1 MKIKK
6 LELHNIASIVNAEID
21 FTKKPLADTDLFLIT
36 GKTGSGK
43 TTILDAICLALYN
56 KVPRIDKSSGKNHN
70 VNKDNLVANDPR
82 NIMRQNTGEAY
93 VKLYFEGND
102 ESDYC
107 AVWSVSRGKKALV
120 TSQLDTQN
128 WTVLDAVNNTIISA
142 DNARKYKEVEEF
154 ITDKVGLDYNQ
165 FCRTTLLAQGEFTRF
180 LKSSEDEKA
189 AILEKISGTEKFRK
203 IGIAI
208 YQKTLSAE
216 KAYKEAAK
224 NNEQI
229 VVLSD
234 DDRNAKETKQKELE
248 TLVKEQ
254 SDKAEDTQKLI
265 DWIQDNDTHCKN
277 LAKAQNEHTVAK
289 EAVSSEDFLGKEK
302 QVRDWHDTIEVRAN
316 MTAAQ
321 EQFASKESAKM
332 CIAGFEHIYKEA
344 MCGVEFVKT
353 KLSENEQEHS
363 KLSAL
368 LQAEKDYVSIYENAQ
383 TIEAELKNYVKSQ
396 KDLATKAEEQLS
408 ILANLL
414 PEAEEKL
421 KASISSLEVANKE
434 FEEAE
439 TKLNA
444 CHKQLDECNL
454 PAKRARKE
462 LLDKVKT
469 QKERVEEKDKEIAQ
483 ANKNIEEN
491 SVKLESCRQVLEVEG
506 QELERLDL
514 EHKRR
519 LQTVNAFAKNI
530 RTSLMERLGEEDN
543 ICPVCGQK
551 VVSLEFTEEALDLE
565 KNKIEAEFNAQ
576 KDKVDKA
583 REEVATLEGLIKGER
598 NILKTKSTE
607 RTTLYNALVSL
618 TECDKTLLDTS
629 FEQIENLIAEVSVVI
644 NNGELLVKNK
654 EEAQQ
659 LYNAL
664 QKKKSQAEL
673 NKNTDEGVISNLK
686 VRLEAVEKEI
696 TSLENA
702 IIELL
707 VSITDKI
714 PDSLNLKLDLTNP
727 TEFINHLKSKAS
739 EYKTNNDK
747 LAKLDTQIKEIN
759 TELSNIE
766 SIRESV
772 LELKLDLASI
782 KEFSPVEQRDLHQI
796 WVKLN
801 GDLKAQ
807 TEKLATAEAEYDR
820 LTALVNEFVTAHN
833 EYTIEYLGEL
843 NQITQNTIGQYSK
856 QVETLRTR
864 SIAAEKTLKTMQ
876 ENVDGHLSKK
886 PSNLADEDTEESL
899 TEKQKQY
906 NDKRDELNKQI
917 GEIIQTLQTD
927 DEARRKKQDT
937 ARIDALKAEYEK
949 WREFDSLYGDATG
962 SKLSKIA
969 QSFVLEGML
978 ATANHHLQSMAKRYK
993 LSVVPGTLILKLE
1006 DAYNGCAER
1015 ATDTLSG
1022 GESFLVSLSLALA
1035 LADFGQHLGV
1045 STLFID
1051 EGFGTLSGDEL
1062 QSAINTLKSLHSKVG
1077 RQVGIISHREEIRE
1091 SIPVQISVQS
1101 KTGYSESVVEIIE

>member
-6 LELHNIASIVNAEID
+6 LVLHNIASIVNAEID
-21 FTKKPLADTDLFLIT
+21 FTKQPLADTDLFLIT

-56 KVPRIDKSSGKNHN
+56 KVPRIANAIGDRTG
-70 VNKDNLVANDPR
+70 VNNDNIVANDPR
-82 NIMRQNTGEAY
+82 NIMRQNTDKAY
-93 VKLYFEGND
+93 VKLHFAGND
-102 ESDYC
+102 GKDYC
-107 AVWSVSRGKKALV
+107 ADWSVRRANSEQRKLQRYVWSVF
-120 TSQLDTQN
+120 
-128 WTVLDAVNNTIISA
+128 DAKESIIVSA

-154 ITDKVGLDYNQ
+154 ITEKVGLDYNQ
-165 FCRTTLLAQGEFTRF
+165 FCRTTLLAQGEFTQF
-180 LKSSEDEKA
+180 LKSSADDKA
-189 AILEKISGTEKFRK
+189 AILEKISGTEKYRK

-208 YQKTLSAE
+208 YQKKLSVE
-216 KAYKEAAK
+216 KAYEEAARD
-224 NNEQI
+224 NEQI

-234 DDRNAKETKQKELE
+234 EDRNAKETKQKELE
-248 TLVKEQ
+248 ALVKEQ
-254 SDKAEDTQKLI
+254 SDKAADTQKLI
-265 DWIQDNDTHCKN
+265 DWLQDNDTHCKN
-277 LAKAQNEHTVAK
+277 LEKAQNELKLVQT
-289 EAVSSEDFLGKEK
+289 AVSSEEFLGKEK
-302 QVRDWHDTIEVRAN
+302 QVREWHDTIEVRTN
-316 MTAAQ
+316 MTVAG
-321 EQFASKESAKM
+321 EQLVNKESAETS
-332 CIAGFEHIYKEA
+332 IAELERVYKDA

-383 TIEAELKNYVKSQ
+383 TIEAEIKNYINSK
-396 KDLATKAEEQLS
+396 KDLSKRTEEKQS
-408 ILANLL
+408 ILTKDL
-414 PEAEEKL
+414 PDAEEKNIL
-421 KASISSLEVANKE
+421 SSTALNVAVKE

-439 TKLNA
+439 AKLGA
-444 CHKQLDECNL
+444 YKKELDECNL
-454 PAKRARKE
+454 SAKRARKE
-462 LLDKVKT
+462 LLDKVKN
-469 QKERVEEKDKEIAQ
+469 QKERVEEKYKEITQ

-491 SVKLESCRQVLEVEG
+491 SIKLESCKQVLATEE

-583 REEVATLEGLIKGER
+583 KREVATLEGAIKSE
-598 NILKTKSTE
+598 KTALDKKTSDRTE
-607 RTTLYNALVSL
+607 LYNTLVSL
-618 TECDKTLLDTS
+618 AKGDNTLLEAS
-629 FEQIENLIAEVSVVI
+629 INQIEDLITKASEAI
-644 NNGELLVKNK
+644 EIGELLEKNRDA
-654 EEAQQ
+654 AQE
-659 LYNAL
+659 LYNNL
-664 QKKKSQAEL
+664 QGKKSQAEI
-673 NKNTDEGVISNLK
+673 NKQTNENSVNTLK
-686 VRLEAVEKEI
+686 VRLDTLATEI
-696 TSLENA
+696 GNLENS
-702 IIELL
+702 INVLL
-707 VSITDKI
+707 ISITDKI

-727 TEFINHLKSKAS
+727 TEFINYLKSKAS
-739 EYKTNNDK
+739 EYKTNNEK

-772 LELKLDLASI
+772 LELKQDLASI
-782 KEFSPVEQRDLHQI
+782 KEFSPVEQRNLHQT
-796 WVKLN
+796 WVNLN

-807 TEKLATAEAEYDR
+807 IEKLATAEAEYGR

-833 EYTIEYLGEL
+833 EYTTEYLGEL
-843 NQITQNTIGQYSK
+843 NQITQNTIGQYK
-856 QVETLRTR
+856 NLVDTLRSKCT
-864 SIAAEKTLKTMQ
+864 AAEKTHKTMQ

-886 PSNLADEDTEESL
+886 PSNLAGEDTEESL
-899 TEKQKQY
+899 NERIKLY
-906 NDKRDELNKQI
+906 NEERDNLNQQI
-917 GEIIQTLQTD
+917 GEITQALQTD
-927 DEARRKKQDT
+927 DEARKKKQDT
-937 ARIDALKAEYEK
+937 AHIEILKEEYEK
-949 WREFDSLYGDATG
+949 WKAFNSLYGDATG
-962 SKLSKIA
+962 NTLSKIA

-978 ATANHHLQSMAKRYK
+978 ASANHHLQSMAKRYK
-993 LSVVPGTLILKLE
+993 LSVVPGTLIMKLS
-1006 DAYNGCAER
+1006 DTYNGCAER

-1022 GESFLVSLSLALA
+1022 GESFLVSLALALA

-1062 QSAINTLKSLHSKVG
+1062 QSAINTLKSLHSNVG

-1101 KTGYSESVVEIIE
+1101 KAGSSESVVEVIDK

>member
-6 LELHNIASIVNAEID
+6 LVLHNIASIVNAEID
-21 FTKKPLADTDLFLIT
+21 FTKQPLADTDLFLIT

-56 KVPRIDKSSGKNHN
+56 KVPRIANAIGDRTG
-70 VNKDNLVANDPR
+70 VNNDNIVANDPR
-82 NIMRQNTGEAY
+82 NIMRQNTDKAY
-93 VKLYFEGND
+93 VKLHFAGND
-102 ESDYC
+102 GKDYC
-107 AVWSVSRGKKALV
+107 ADWSVRRANSEQRKLQRYVWSVF
-120 TSQLDTQN
+120 
-128 WTVLDAVNNTIISA
+128 DAKESIIVSA

-154 ITDKVGLDYNQ
+154 ITEKVGLDYNQ
-165 FCRTTLLAQGEFTRF
+165 FCRTTLLAQGEFTQF
-180 LKSSEDEKA
+180 LKSSADDKA
-189 AILEKISGTEKFRK
+189 AILEKISGTEKYRK

-208 YQKTLSAE
+208 YQKKLSVE
-216 KAYKEAAK
+216 KAYEEAARD
-224 NNEQI
+224 NEQI

-234 DDRNAKETKQKELE
+234 EDRNAKETKQKELE
-248 TLVKEQ
+248 ALVKEQ
-254 SDKAEDTQKLI
+254 SDKAADTQKLI
-265 DWIQDNDTHCKN
+265 DWLQDNDTHCKN
-277 LAKAQNEHTVAK
+277 LEKAQNELKLVQT
-289 EAVSSEDFLGKEK
+289 AVSSEEFLGKEK
-302 QVRDWHDTIEVRAN
+302 QVREWHDTIEVRTN
-316 MTAAQ
+316 MTVAG
-321 EQFASKESAKM
+321 EQLVNKESAETS
-332 CIAGFEHIYKEA
+332 IAELERVYKDA

-383 TIEAELKNYVKSQ
+383 TIEAEIKNYINSK
-396 KDLATKAEEQLS
+396 KDLSKRTEEKQS
-408 ILANLL
+408 ILTKDL
-414 PEAEEKL
+414 PDAEEKNIL
-421 KASISSLEVANKE
+421 SSTALNVAVKE

-439 TKLNA
+439 AKLGA
-444 CHKQLDECNL
+444 YKKELDECNL
-454 PAKRARKE
+454 SAKRARKE
-462 LLDKVKT
+462 LLDKVKN
-469 QKERVEEKDKEIAQ
+469 QKERVEEKYKEITQ

-491 SVKLESCRQVLEVEG
+491 SIKLESCKQVLATEE

-583 REEVATLEGLIKGER
+583 KREVATLEGAIKSE
-598 NILKTKSTE
+598 KTALDKKTSDRTE
-607 RTTLYNALVSL
+607 LYNTLVSL
-618 TECDKTLLDTS
+618 AKGDNTLLEAS
-629 FEQIENLIAEVSVVI
+629 INQIEDLITKASEAI
-644 NNGELLVKNK
+644 EIGELLEKNRDA
-654 EEAQQ
+654 AQE
-659 LYNAL
+659 LYNNL
-664 QKKKSQAEL
+664 QGKKSQAEI
-673 NKNTDEGVISNLK
+673 NKQTNENSVNTLK
-686 VRLEAVEKEI
+686 VRLDTLATEI
-696 TSLENA
+696 GNLENS
-702 IIELL
+702 INVLL
-707 VSITDKI
+707 ISITDKI

-727 TEFINHLKSKAS
+727 TEFINYLKSKAS
-739 EYKTNNDK
+739 EYKTNNEK

-772 LELKLDLASI
+772 LELKQDLASI
-782 KEFSPVEQRDLHQI
+782 KEFSPVEQRNLHQT
-796 WVKLN
+796 WVNLN

-807 TEKLATAEAEYDR
+807 IEKLATAEAEYGR

-833 EYTIEYLGEL
+833 EYTTEYLGEL
-843 NQITQNTIGQYSK
+843 NQITQNTIGQYK
-856 QVETLRTR
+856 NLVDTLRSKCT
-864 SIAAEKTLKTMQ
+864 AAEKTHKTMQ

-886 PSNLADEDTEESL
+886 PSNLAGEDTEESL
-899 TEKQKQY
+899 NERIKLY
-906 NDKRDELNKQI
+906 NEERDNLNQQI
-917 GEIIQTLQTD
+917 GEITQALQTD
-927 DEARRKKQDT
+927 DEARKKKQDT
-937 ARIDALKAEYEK
+937 AHIEILKEEYEK
-949 WREFDSLYGDATG
+949 WKAFNSLYGDATG
-962 SKLSKIA
+962 NTLSKIA

-978 ATANHHLQSMAKRYK
+978 ASANHHLQSMAKRYK
-993 LSVVPGTLILKLE
+993 LSVVPGTLIMKLS
-1006 DAYNGCAER
+1006 DTYNGCAER

-1022 GESFLVSLSLALA
+1022 GESFLVSLALALA

-1062 QSAINTLKSLHSKVG
+1062 QSAINTLKSLHSNVG

-1091 SIPVQISVQS
+1091 SIPVQISVRS
-1101 KTGYSESVVEIIE
+1101 KAGSSESVVEVIDK

>member
-21 FTKKPLADTDLFLIT
+21 FTKQPLADTDLFLIT

-56 KVPRIDKSSGKNHN
+56 KVPRIEKSSGKNQN
-70 VNKDNLVANDPR
+70 VNKDNLVSNDPR
-82 NIMRQNTGEAY
+82 NVMRQNTGEAY

-128 WTVLDAVNNTIISA
+128 WTVLDAADNTIISA
-142 DNARKYKEVEEF
+142 DNARQYRDVESF

-224 NNEQI
+224 DNQQI

-234 DDRNAKETKQKELE
+234 DDRNEKETKQKELE

-254 SDKAEDTQKLI
+254 SDKADDTQKLI

-302 QVRDWHDTIEVRAN
+302 QVREWHDTIEVRAN
-316 MTAAQ
+316 MTAAH

-332 CIAGFEHIYKEA
+332 CIAELEHIYKDA
-344 MCGVEFVKT
+344 MCGVEFVKN
-353 KLSENEQEHS
+353 KLTENEQEHS
-363 KLSAL
+363 KLAAL
-368 LQAEKDYVSIYENAQ
+368 LQAEKDYVSVYENAQ
-383 TIEAELKNYVKSQ
+383 TIEAEIKNYVNCK
-396 KDLATKAEEQLS
+396 KDLSKRTEEKQS
-408 ILANLL
+408 ILTKDL
-414 PEAEEKL
+414 PDAEEKNIL
-421 KASISSLEVANKE
+421 SSTVLNVAVKE

-439 TKLNA
+439 AKLGA
-444 CHKQLDECNL
+444 YKKELDECNL
-454 PAKRARKE
+454 PTKRARKE
-462 LLDKVKT
+462 LLDKVKN
-469 QKERVEEKDKEIAQ
+469 QKERVEERDKEIAQ

-491 SVKLESCRQVLEVEG
+491 SIKLESCKQVLATEG
-506 QELERLDL
+506 QELERLEI
-514 EHKRR
+514 EHTRR
-519 LQTVNAFAKNI
+519 LQTVDEFAKSI
-530 RTSLMERLGEEDN
+530 RATLIEHLGKEDN

-551 VVSLEFTEEALDLE
+551 VVSINFTEDALIQE
-565 KNKIEAEFNAQ
+565 QKKIEVEYNAQ
-576 KDKVDKA
+576 KEKVETAKNK
-583 REEVATLEGLIKGER
+583 VATLEGAIKSETDAL
-598 NILKTKSTE
+598 NKKTSNRTE
-607 RTTLYNALVSL
+607 LYNTLVSL
-618 TECDKTLLDTS
+618 AEGDNTLLEAS
-629 FEQIENLIAEVSVVI
+629 INQIEDLITKAFEAI
-644 NNGELLVKNK
+644 EKGELLEKNRDA
-654 EEAQQ
+654 AQE

-673 NKNTDEGVISNLK
+673 NKQTNENSVNTLK
-686 VRLEAVEKEI
+686 ERLDTIATEI
-696 TSLENA
+696 GDLENS
-702 IIELL
+702 INVLL
-707 VSITDKI
+707 ISITDRI
-714 PDSLNLKLDLTNP
+714 PDSLNLKLDLGNP
-727 TEFINHLKSKAS
+727 TEFINYLKSKAS
-739 EYKTNNDK
+739 DYKTNNDK
-747 LAKLDTQIKEIN
+747 LAQIEREIEN
-759 TELSNIE
+759 ISKELSNIE

-772 LELKLDLASI
+772 LLLKPDLASI
-782 KEFSPVEQRDLHQI
+782 EGISPIEKNNLHQI

-801 GDLKAQ
+801 SEFKAE
-807 TEKLATAEAEYDR
+807 TDKLATAEKEYNR
-820 LTALVNEFVTAHN
+820 LSALVNEFVNDHK
-833 EYTIEYLGEL
+833 EYSIEYLGML
-843 NQITQNTIGQYSK
+843 NKITQNTIGDYSK

-886 PSNLADEDTEESL
+886 PSNLANEDTEESL

-1101 KTGYSESVVEIIE
+1101 KTGYSESVVEII

>member
-21 FTKKPLADTDLFLIT
+21 FTKQPLADTDLFLIT

-56 KVPRIDKSSGKNHN
+56 KVPRIEKSSGKNQN
-70 VNKDNLVANDPR
+70 VNKDNLVSNDPR
-82 NIMRQNTGEAY
+82 NVMRQNTGEAY

-107 AVWSVSRGKKALV
+107 AVWSVSRGKKALI

-128 WTVLDAVNNTIISA
+128 WTVLDASDNTIISA
-142 DNARKYKEVEEF
+142 DNARQYRDVESF

-224 NNEQI
+224 DNQQI
-229 VVLSD
+229 VVLND

-277 LAKAQNEHTVAK
+277 LAKAQNEHSVAK

-302 QVRDWHDTIEVRAN
+302 QVREWHDTIEVRAN
-316 MTAAQ
+316 MTDAQ

-332 CIAGFEHIYKEA
+332 CIAGLEHVYKDA
-344 MCGVEFVKT
+344 MCGVEFVKN
-353 KLSENEQEHS
+353 KLTENKQEHS
-363 KLSAL
+363 KLAAL
-368 LQAEKDYVSIYENAQ
+368 LQAEKDYVSVYENAQ
-383 TIEAELKNYVKSQ
+383 TIEAEIKNYVNCK
-396 KDLATKAEEQLS
+396 KDLSKRTEEKQSIQTKD
-408 ILANLL
+408 L
-414 PEAEEKL
+414 PDAEEKNILSSIAL
-421 KASISSLEVANKE
+421 KAAVKE

-439 TKLNA
+439 AKLGA
-444 CHKQLDECNL
+444 YKKELEECNL

-462 LLDKVKT
+462 LLDKVKN
-469 QKERVEEKDKEIAQ
+469 QKERVEERDKEIVQ
-483 ANKNIEEN
+483 ANKNIGEN
-491 SVKLESCRQVLEVEG
+491 SIKLESCKQVLATEV
-506 QELERLDL
+506 QELERLEI
-514 EHKRR
+514 EHTRR
-519 LQTVNAFAKNI
+519 LQTVDEFAKSI
-530 RTSLMERLGEEDN
+530 RATLIEHLGKEDN

-551 VVSLEFTEEALDLE
+551 VVSINFTEDALNQE
-565 KNKIEAEFNAQ
+565 HKRIEAEFNAQ
-576 KDKVDKA
+576 KKKVETAKN
-583 REEVATLEGLIKGER
+583 EVATLEGAIKSETDAL
-598 NILKTKSTE
+598 NTKTSD
-607 RTTLYNALVSL
+607 RTKLYNTLVSL
-618 TECDKTLLDTS
+618 AEDDNTLLEAS
-629 FEQIENLIAEVSVVI
+629 INQIEDLITKVFEAIEK
-644 NNGELLVKNK
+644 GELLEKNRDA
-654 EEAQQ
+654 AQE

-673 NKNTDEGVISNLK
+673 NKQTNENSVNTLK
-686 VRLEAVEKEI
+686 ERLDTIATEI
-696 TSLENA
+696 GDLENSLN
-702 IIELL
+702 ILL
-707 VSITDKI
+707 ISITDKI
-714 PDSLNLKLDLTNP
+714 PDSLNLKLDLGNP
-727 TEFINHLKSKAS
+727 TEFINYLKSKAS
-739 EYKTNNDK
+739 DYKTNNDK
-747 LAKLDTQIKEIN
+747 LAQIEREIEN
-759 TELSNIE
+759 ISKELSNIE

-772 LELKLDLASI
+772 LLLKPDLASI
-782 KEFSPVEQRDLHQI
+782 EGISPIEKNNLHQI

-801 GDLKAQ
+801 SEFKAE
-807 TEKLATAEAEYDR
+807 TDKLATAEKEYNR
-820 LTALVNEFVTAHN
+820 FSALVNEFINDHK
-833 EYTIEYLGEL
+833 EYSIEYLGML
-843 NQITQNTIGQYSK
+843 NKITQNTIGDYSK

-917 GEIIQTLQTD
+917 GEIIQILQTD

-1051 EGFGTLSGDEL
+1051 EGFGTLSGEEL

-1101 KTGYSESVVEIIE
+1101 KTGYSESVVEII